1 MSQTI
6 YARVPDHVKEATD
19 AYATSSGLTLAGAV
33 SELLDRGLQAASDAD
48 SVSELQHTVSALKIE
63 VEKHRERE
71 QMIASANQALAQR
84 VTRPVGN
91 CPACGSAVSGQDLLI
106 TGRCPRADCG
116 VSLTPLL
123 DPPLHDEQKKG
134 FLNDGDFKLLL
145 GALGL
150 ALGIAL
156 ISQGGG
162 GGGGG

>member
-1 MSQTI
+1 MQAMSQTI
-6 YARVPDHVKEATD
+6 YARVPDQVKQATD

-33 SELLDRGLQAASDAD
+33 SDLLDRGLQAASDAD
-48 SVSELQHTVSALKIE
+48 SISELQQTVSALKIQ
-63 VEKHRERE
+63 VEKFRERE

-84 VTRPVGN
+84 ITRPVGN
-91 CPACGSAVSGQDLLI
+91 CPACGNAVSGQDLLI
-106 TGRCPRADCG
+106 TGRCPRAECG
-116 VSLTPLL
+116 ASLTPLL

-134 FLNDGDFKLLL
+134 ALNDGDFKLLL

-162 GGGGG
+162 G